1 MVSLEFDKE
10 VNALYVKIRNGKV
23 SSSEPLAE
31 NMTVDLDESGK
42 IVGLELL
49 LPAKIQSNVRAQII
63 SLAKN

>member
-1 MVSLEFDKE
+1 M
-10 VNALYVKIRNGKV
+10 